1 MKRNKKPLLIGA
13 LAVLLVALVVGG
25 TIAWLTAEDKA
36 VNTFTVGTF
45 GEPTDPPKTDEGND
59 EDEDQNTDEDAPE
72 VDGFLFETE
81 WTWTDQNKPKL
92 MEGVPIAKNPNVG
105 VSKNSDDPYVFI
117 YVKNNAVDTAKLGST
132 AESAVAP
139 YFKIEDQWAP
149 VTTTVDSEATDVAP
163 TASTANGVQG
173 AYIDGLFMYTGSSGS
188 TATAPAFLDVSD
200 SGNANDAYTG
210 ELFETITIPQGI
222 DTNMLKLTD
231 GDVTVYAY
239 IYAADTNADGNA
251 TPTPE
256 EGSANAAVDAAIA
269 WAKGLK

>member
-163 TASTANGVQG
+163 TASTANGVQVP
-173 AYIDGLFMYTGSSGS
+173 TSTVSSCIRVP
-188 TATAPAFLDVSD
+188 AVAPRPLRPSLTYLILAMRTTRTRASC
-200 SGNANDAYTG
+200 SR
-210 ELFETITIPQGI
+210 PSPSRSI